1 MKISKK
7 DLIKQYKPKINS
19 CGICGKRISKLLI
32 HICQFCGCG
41 LCKECL
47 NRHGVYNF
55 IFCIKCASRRFE
67 QVYVKDI
74 VATDSE
80 DSDWI
85 TPQFTIRE
93 EISVELKNW
102 HNHRLSTINSVW
114 NDEKRRNS
122 LQMTL
127 DVNYDIRT
135 PIELLYI
142 KGKYFIVGDGNHRVA
157 FAKQNNIETLMAEI
171 YTEQDWFYNQKE
183 KQKFYWKFNH
193 FF

>member
-19 CGICGKRISKLLI
+19 CGICGKRISKSKI
-32 HICQFCGCG
+32 HICQFCGIV
-41 LCKECL
+41 LCEECL
-47 NRHGVYNF
+47 NRHEVYNF
-55 IFCIKCASRRFE
+55 IFCKKCASRRFE

-80 DSDWI
+80 DADWI
-85 TPQFTIRE
+85 TPQFTLRE
-93 EISVELKNW
+93 EITVKLKKW
-102 HNHRLSTINSVW
+102 HKHRLTTIKSVW
-114 NDEKRRNS
+114 NDEERRNR

-127 DVNYDIRT
+127 DVNYNIRT
-135 PIELLYI
+135 PIELLNI

-171 YTEQDWFYNQKE
+171 YTEQDCFCNQKE
-183 KQKFYWKFNH
+183 R
-193 FF
+193 